1 MKSMKIFSIVQFEEP
16 WTSRAW
22 VDVPLSFEDY
32 DKAKEELVNR
42 IITHV
47 EERKDYAYALW
58 HDCNHEDL
66 REEVL
71 KVPGGK
77 EIARLYF
84 EREDEENL
92 RMPCAIR
99 DTVIAYVK
107 NEVEISGAYLICQED
122 GDQPE
127 YHFSIE
133 PNYLVFGD

>member
-1 MKSMKIFSIVQFEEP
+1 MKIFSIVHSEETWSSP
-16 WTSRAW
+16 CW
-22 VDVPLSFEDY
+22 VEVPVSFESY
-32 DKAKEELVNR
+32 EQAKEDLVNR
-42 IITHV
+42 IISCV

-58 HDCNHEDL
+58 HDDNHEDL
-66 REEVL
+66 RDEIL
-71 KVPGGK
+71 KIPGAE
-77 EIARLYF
+77 EIAKTYF

-133 PNYLVFGD
+133 TNYLVFGD